1 MLKFQPNIIS
11 SWANYSQKL
20 FFNDV
25 MAGISVGVIALPL
38 SIAFAIAS
46 GLKPEVG
53 IFTAIISSFLIAV
66 FGGCKVQIGGPAGA
80 FIVIVYGI
88 LHTYGLSNLLIAT
101 MFSGILLFVM
111 GMMGLGKFILLI
123 PQTVIYGFTS
133 GIAVLI
139 LLSQLKEFFGLTVE
153 LPVDFFGILKQV
165 YLHFNEFDAVTLLM
179 SVSCLMLMFVWRHL
193 KQSLGVFRGVPEI
206 LVVLILSTTVV
217 IYAHLSIETIGHKY
231 GGLTSHFPP
240 WIMPSVDVA
249 GIYHLLVPI
258 LTLALLGAIESL
270 LCARVADSL
279 THENHDPDQELMGQG
294 IANFM
299 VPFFGGMPATGTI
312 ARTVT
317 NIKSGATSP
326 MSGIVH
332 ALTLLII
339 VYFLGFLAKD
349 IPLACLAAIL
359 IYVALNMGDWHRLI
373 RYKQHSVSDQISMF
387 SVFILTVIFNLTIS
401 ITVGI
406 LWALCIHSY
415 NKWKFSE

>member
-1 MLKFQPNIIS
+1 MKFKPNILF
-11 SWANYSQKL
+11 SWKLYSQKL
-20 FFNDV
+20 LFNDV
-25 MAGISVGVIALPL
+25 MAGVSVGVIALPL
-38 SIAFAIAS
+38 SMAFAIAS

-53 IFTAIISSFLIAV
+53 IFTAIISSVIIAV

-80 FIVIVYGI
+80 FIVIVFGI

-101 MFSGILLFVM
+101 TFSGVLLFMM

-139 LLSQLKEFFGLTVE
+139 LLSQFKEFFGLSVQ
-153 LPVDFFGILKQV
+153 LPVDFFGILQQV
-165 YLHFNEFDAVTLLM
+165 YLHIHEFDALTLLM
-179 SVSCLMLMFVWRHL
+179 SVSCLILMYGWRHL
-193 KQSLGVFRGVPEI
+193 KQYLGVFRGVPEI
-206 LVVLILSTTVV
+206 LVVLIMSTSAV
-217 IYAHLSIETIGHKY
+217 IYWHLSIETIGHQY
-231 GGLTSHFPP
+231 GGIANHFPP
-240 WIMPSVDVA
+240 WITLSFDIA

-270 LCARVADSL
+270 LCARVADGL
-279 THENHDPDQELMGQG
+279 THETHDPNQELMGQG
-294 IANFM
+294 MANFV

-326 MSGIVH
+326 ISGIVH

-339 VYFLGFLAKD
+339 VNFLGFLAKD

-359 IYVALNMGDWHRLI
+359 VYVALNMGDWHRLMG
-373 RYKQHSVSDQISMF
+373 YKQYRVSDQISML

-406 LWALCIHSY
+406 FWAILIHSY
-415 NKWKFSE
+415 DKWKSQD